1 MSFYRVDT
9 VFSQPLD
16 TGTGKQKGTQLA
28 FVFNTLKVSYMS
40 PFIMTVHR
48 LFSQESK
55 NPMRLEDLAMTSK
68 VPALLHD
75 EDLLKVFE
83 SEPNV
88 VKNAIN
94 GLYEWKVSRVDE
106 LHIWG

>member
-1 MSFYRVDT
+1 
-9 VFSQPLD
+9 
-16 TGTGKQKGTQLA
+16 
-28 FVFNTLKVSYMS
+28 
-40 PFIMTVHR
+40 
-48 LFSQESK
+48 
-55 NPMRLEDLAMTSK
+55 MRLEDLAMTSK